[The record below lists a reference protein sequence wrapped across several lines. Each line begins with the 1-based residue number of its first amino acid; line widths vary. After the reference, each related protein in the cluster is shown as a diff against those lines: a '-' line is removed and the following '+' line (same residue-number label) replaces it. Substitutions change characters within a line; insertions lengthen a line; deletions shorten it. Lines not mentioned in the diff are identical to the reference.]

1 MKFNLITIQDFLRQ
15 NKLTDYYIIDKD
27 SKLSLFKNSLHLYKQ
42 TIIHKNQDSNS
53 ETNQIPVFNKLLTS
67 IYNYHFEIDLDKID
81 ISIWDNLKLKVI
93 IEAKRES
100 NKGEM
105 IKDNDINK
113 KALHEA
119 LLYYYEQ
126 RQKNVFSVNHIIITD
141 YTTIYLFNAKEFEDL
156 INNKT
161 ILDLLSGY
169 KNKELLLIQRT
180 KELYEELA
188 RILKNIDINLEAC
201 KIELFDNNLDIEN
214 TYRILDRYNL
224 LQTPFE
230 NKEHNILDPKFYNEL
245 LYIMGL
251 QEVEEKVDGKNLPII
266 KPLLQSGTSNNS
278 NLMTMVIKLIER
290 ARASNKIDNKLWSK
304 LGDDDH
310 ERYFNMALELVLTW
324 INRILFLKL
333 LEAQL
338 ISYHK
343 ESKDITLYQFLKFD
357 KDILSNW
364 DDIDRLFFEILAKP
378 LETREYKHIPY
389 LNSALFEETDYEKY
403 ISVSLLNDRDKL
415 DISKESILTE
425 KTAKPVLEYLLEFL
439 DSYNFG
445 RGDDGIS
452 ESKRLINASVLGL
465 IFEQLNG
472 YKDGAIYTPSFITMS
487 MSRDSLIQTV
497 IQKFNDTYQWTCKSL
512 IEVSNHII
520 QHKINLIEANKVFDS
535 IRIVDPA
542 VGSGHFLVSVLNEL
556 LYIKHHGLGIL
567 SDKDGRLIR
576 CDMDIIADE
585 LLIKCN
591 DDTDFVY
598 HVNKDNKPLDS
609 EMQRIQETLFH
620 QKETLIENCL
630 FGVDINPKS
639 AYICQ
644 LRLWI
649 ELLKNTYYIQID
661 DKIENLKTLP
671 NIDINIK
678 TGNSL
683 VSKFDLRHD
692 FSTMMGKPA
701 VKEYRKLV
709 SEYKNTHDK
718 IDKLE
723 IKQKIAKIKIKFRKS
738 FEINDVDY
746 KILISK
752 YSKAK
757 QYYESI
763 EFSLVEVDQKKIDK
777 AFNEMNKA
785 ETALENSDSTYTNSM
800 EWLYEFP
807 EVLDDDG
814 KFVGF
819 DLVIGNPPYFK
830 YNKKHHSHISQ
841 INYFRN
847 NSLYSVACIG
857 EINAYE
863 VFLMLSYQLCKKDG
877 FICEIFQNSFLADRS
892 SKGVRKFYLENTNI
906 IHINSFPERDSP
918 KKRVFEKVKMS
929 VMTLLSQKKAETTIF
944 PMAIY
949 SDRMVTAPKQII
961 IDTNIIKT
969 IDSDSM
975 EIPNLNEKELLIFA
989 KCYTNNSHF
998 NSYVDIMVGELDITL
1013 CKKYFT
1019 DDKTKTP
1026 FLVGANV
1033 QKYYITDTPSQRTV
1047 PLYFDKETYLSE
1059 KPTRKSH
1066 IESERLVCQ
1075 GISGINDKYRLI
1087 FSIAPKNIGLGNS
1100 LNYMILKENSTIDL
1114 YFILGLMNS
1123 WLLNWLFKAR
1133 STNANVNNYEV
1144 ERLPIPTTTPEQQQK
1159 ISVLVSYLLFLHD
1172 KNNPQL
1178 ISHTSNK
1185 RIAVHIAN
1193 ILDMVVYEL
1202 YFEEHMKEQKIDVI
1216 QYLTPSPLTDSMSN
1230 DEKSD
1235 IIREFYLWYQS
1246 SDNDIRQRI
1255 LLIETRSP
1263 NIIYKINQG
1272 V

>member
-1 MKFNLITIQDFLRQ
+1 M
-15 NKLTDYYIIDKD
+15 IDKKLK
-27 SKLSLFKNSLHLYKQ
+27 KLSDYHIVDKDDKLDCFKKTLSEYKK
-42 TIIHKNQDSNS
+42 TIIQKNQDSKS
-53 ETNQIPVFNKLLTS
+53 EANQTLVFNKLLSS
-67 IYNYHFEIDLDKID
+67 IYSYNFEIDIDKID

-141 YTTIYLFNAKEFEDL
+141 YTTIYLFNAKEFEAL

-161 ILDLLSGY
+161 IHNLLSGY

-278 NLMTMVIKLIER
+278 NLMTMVVKLIER

-403 ISVSLLNDRDKL
+403 IPVSSLNDRDKL
-415 DISKESILTE
+415 DISKDTILND
-425 KTAKPVLEYLLEFL
+425 KTSKPVLEYLLEFL

-445 RGDDGIS
+445 RGDDEIS

-487 MSRDSLIQTV
+487 MSRDSLTQTV
-497 IQKFNDTYQWTCKSL
+497 IQKFNDTYQWTCKN
-512 IEVSNHII
+512 IIGVSNSII
-520 QHKINLIEANKVFDS
+520 QQKIDLLEANKVFDS

-567 SDKDGRLIR
+567 RDKDERLIR

-620 QKETLIENCL
+620 EKETLIENCL

-649 ELLKNTYYIQID
+649 ELLKNTYYIQCE

-683 VSKFDLRHD
+683 VSKFDLQHD
-692 FSTMMGKPA
+692 FSTMMGGTA

-709 SEYKNTHDK
+709 NEYKNTHDK
-718 IDKLE
+718 AQKLE

-746 KILISK
+746 QKLVAK
-752 YSKAK
+752 HSKAK
-757 QYYESI
+757 QHHESI
-763 EFSLVEVDQKKIDK
+763 EYTIGITQDQIDK
-777 AFNEMNKA
+777 AFNEMDKA
-785 ETALENSDSTYTNSM
+785 EAALDKADSTYTNSM
-800 EWLYEFP
+800 EWWYEFP

-814 KFVGF
+814 KFIGF
-819 DLVIGNPPYFK
+819 DLVIGNPPYFRYGK
-830 YNKKHHSHISQ
+830 MSG
-841 INYFRN
+841 YFYKQQ
-847 NSLYSVACIG
+847 SSYLKSKPIYYPACIG
-857 EINAYE
+857 EVNAYE
-863 VFLMLSYQLCKKDG
+863 VFLMLSYQLCKNNG
-877 FICEIFQNSFLADRS
+877 FICEIFQNSFLADNA

-906 IHINSFPERDSP
+906 IHINSFPERDSY

-929 VMTLLSQKKAETTIF
+929 VMTLLSHKGTNTEKVL
-944 PMAIY
+944 MNIY
-949 SDRMVTAPKQII
+949 SDRMKTAPKQII
-961 IDTNIIKT
+961 VDINIIKT
-969 IDSDSM
+969 IDIENM
-975 EIPNLNEKELLIFA
+975 EIPNLNEKELLIFE
-989 KCYTNNSHF
+989 KCYTNNQKIGNFCKFSE
-998 NSYVDIMVGELDITL
+998 GELHQTA

-1019 DDKTKTP
+1019 DDKTKTS

-1033 QKYYITDTPSQRTV
+1033 QKYYITKTPSQRTV
-1047 PLYFDKETYLSE
+1047 PLYFDKEIYLKE
-1059 KPTRKSH
+1059 KPKRKAH
-1066 IESERLVCQ
+1066 IENPRLVCQ

-1087 FSIAPKNIGLGNS
+1087 FGFVSKNIGLGNS
-1100 LNYMILKENSTIDL
+1100 VNYLILKENSTIDL
-1114 YFILGLMNS
+1114 HFILGLMNS

-1144 ERLPIPTTTPEQQQK
+1144 ERLPIPTATPKQQAP
-1159 ISVLVSYLLFLHD
+1159 IITLVKQCMTAKASD
-1172 KNNPQL
+1172 KNAD
-1178 ISHTSNK
+1178 ISSLQN
-1185 RIAVHIAN
+1185 
-1193 ILDMVVYEL
+1193 
-1202 YFEEHMKEQKIDVI
+1202 KIDKLVYRLYGLSAEEI
-1216 QYLTPSPLTDSMSN
+1216 
-1230 DEKSD
+1230 
-1235 IIREFYLWYQS
+1235 
-1246 SDNDIRQRI
+1246 
-1255 LLIETRSP
+1255 
-1263 NIIYKINQG
+1263 KIVEG
-1272 V
+1272 K